1 MTGPHHRRGARQR
14 RMFGRCWPWRFDPWL
29 DLRMRV
35 FPVDER
41 DSSWEFPTP
50 RFRVYLHGS
59 EANATRGRTT
69 TYDVIDADVLQAIDW
84 AQRQAKDRFTYALAL
99 VHDDTGH
106 ERHDPGHGRGLI
118 WLVGRDG
125 NDIPSDGERL
135 EAQQRMLRRRHD
147 PVIIPEGDR
156 APAELDVKE
165 PTDF

>member
-1 MTGPHHRRGARQR
+1 MVVA
-14 RMFGRCWPWRFDPWL
+14 CDPWL
-29 DLRMRV
+29 DLSMRV

-41 DSSWEFPTP
+41 DSSWELPTP
-50 RFRVYLHGS
+50 RFRVDLHGS
-59 EANATRGRTT
+59 QANATHGWTA

-99 VHDDTGH
+99 VHDDK
-106 ERHDPGHGRGLI
+106 EREQHDAAHGRGLI

-125 NDIPSDGERL
+125 NDIPSDGEL
-135 EAQQRMLRRRHD
+135 LKAQQRMLRRRHD

-165 PTDF
+165 LPNF